1 MGHATRYESGT
12 SVNRR
17 PLLALY
23 TTLVVL
29 LVFAGLLAAI
39 VVVVVGLG
47 EAIDWTGPYL
57 PVAVLLSV
65 FIRTF
70 VLFVRMGGKVY
81 AKYYEELYK
90 RL

>member
-12 SVNRR
+12 PVNRR

-29 LVFAGLLAAI
+29 LAFAGLLAAI
-39 VVVVVGLG
+39 VVVVGLG
-47 EAIDWTGPYL
+47 EAIDWTGPYP